1 MASVCLKGA
10 FCLVNLLYTVMAL
23 ITAAGAVFFSLAV
36 KEITD
41 LRNYEKYQLDTNIY
55 WPQLLPYIFVA
66 IGALVLFVMCCGCC
80 GVGFSNKE
88 LLITYNVFIT
98 IVILVLSAAAAVT
111 VAVAIHKSKEFT
123 NETIHDVFKQAQLRP
138 DVAEKFGEFEQLLH
152 CCGADGIKN
161 YRHVPLSCC
170 DSEDDIN
177 CNDIMNQR
185 KGCIEVA
192 NHWINLIF
200 IIGTTA
206 SGLTAFLCVISLV
219 LAISILRSM
228 RMKVVH

>member
-1 MASVCLKGA
+1 MASLCLKGA
-10 FCLVNLLYTVMAL
+10 FCIVNFLYTIMAL
-23 ITAAGAVFFSLAV
+23 ITAAGAIFFSLAV

-66 IGALVLFVMCCGCC
+66 IGALVFFVMCCGCC
-80 GVGFSNKE
+80 GIGFANKE

-98 IVILVLSAAAAVT
+98 VVILVLSAAGAVT
-111 VAVAIHKSKEFT
+111 VAVAIQKSKEFT
-123 NETIHDVFKQAQLRP
+123 NETIHEVFKQAQIRP
-138 DVAEKFGEFEQLLH
+138 EVAEKFGVFEQALH
-152 CCGADGIKN
+152 CCGADGKQN
-161 YRHVPLSCC
+161 YDDVPLSCC
-170 DSEDDIN
+170 DSVDDIN
-177 CNDIMNQR
+177 CSGIMNKR

-192 NHWINLIF
+192 NHWMKMLF

-206 SGLTAFLCVISLV
+206 SGVTAFLCVISLV

-228 RMKVVH
+228 RMKVIV

>member
-1 MASVCLKGA
+1 MASSCLKGA
-10 FCLVNLLYTVMAL
+10 FCIVNMLYTTLAL

-41 LRNYEKYQLDTNIY
+41 LRNYEKYQLDTNVY

-80 GVGFSNKE
+80 GIGFENKE
-88 LLITYNVFIT
+88 LLITYNIFVT
-98 IVILVLSAAAAVT
+98 IVILVLSAVGAVT
-111 VAVAIHKSKEFT
+111 VAVAIRESKEFT
-123 NETIHDVFKQAQLRP
+123 NETIHDVFRQAQLRP
-138 DVAEKFGEFEQLLH
+138 DIAQKFGEFEQALH
-152 CCGADGIKN
+152 CCGADGVKN
-161 YRHVPLSCC
+161 YRRIPLSCC
-170 DSEDDIN
+170 DSQDDVT

-192 NHWINLIF
+192 NHWIKWVF

-206 SGLTAFLCVISLV
+206 SGVTASLCVISLV

-228 RMKVVH
+228 RMKVIS